1 MQHDEMIWSS
11 INQGFCSFKIKTKLQ
26 GADTQ
31 TFCKNTENVT
41 GLCNRQ
47 SCPLANSQYA
57 TIKEIDGRCY
67 LYMKT
72 IERAHSPK
80 KMWERVKLSRNYEQA
95 LATIDKHLMYWNKFI
110 VHKNKQRFT
119 KITQYL
125 IRMRKL
131 KLKTQRKLVTI
142 NKKVERRDA
151 RREKKALIAARL
163 EKSIE
168 KELLTRLKEGTYE
181 GVYNFPQEVFDKK
194 MDETAADD
202 AEEDKEEDEH
212 TEDEM
217 EEEEEEASE
226 FVEADDDDEEDIEE
240 WFGGVDDDL
249 DEEESGD
256 ESDDS
261 SAGPS
266 DSSAKRKGA
275 AAPRVAPSKRARGK
289 RVEVEYEVE
298 GEAAKETASDW

>member
-217 EEEEEEASE
+217 EEEEESE

-240 WFGGVDDDL
+240 WFGGADDDL
-249 DEEESGD
+249 DEEEESGD